1 VKKDIQGTGRRKTYK
16 AQGEERHTR
25 HRAKKDIQGTGRRKT
40 YKAQGEERHT
50 RHRAKKDIQGTGRR
64 KTYKAQGEERQNTTT
79 EKTKKMN
86 NTDPPTTGDEQYGLT
101 NNR

>member
-1 VKKDIQGTGRRKTYK
+1 MQGTGRRKTYK

-50 RHRAKKDIQGTGRR
+50 RHRAKKDKTQQQRKLRR
-64 KTYKAQGEERQNTTT
+64 
-79 EKTKKMN
+79 
-86 NTDPPTTGDEQYGLT
+86 
-101 NNR
+101 

>member
-1 VKKDIQGTGRRKTYK
+1 VKKDIQGTRRRKTYK

-25 HRAKKDIQGTGRRKT
+25 HRAKKDIR
-40 YKAQGEERHT
+40 EERHT

-79 EKTKKMN
+79 TEKTKKMN
-86 NTDPPTTGDEQYGLT
+86 NTDPPKTGDEQYGPT

>member
-1 VKKDIQGTGRRKTYK
+1 V
-16 AQGEERHTR
+16 
-25 HRAKKDIQGTGRRKT
+25 
-40 YKAQGEERHT
+40 
-50 RHRAKKDIQGTGRR
+50 KKDIQGTGRR